1 MSEEMSE
8 EVAQATA
15 PTSSV
20 TLKEGRS
27 NPSPSL
33 SDDSPTHKDRSRLS
47 KDKVH
52 LFYFL

>member
-1 MSEEMSE
+1 MSE

-15 PTSSV
+15 PTSV
-20 TLKEGRS
+20 TLKEGPS

-33 SDDSPTHKDRSRLS
+33 SDDSSTHKDRSRLS